1 MDILHYLKQQEVISV
16 AELAK
21 ASKLI
26 EEQEKSVEEA
36 MIDSGVEEG
45 VLRTAIAK
53 YYQVPP
59 FTLKEGFSLTEEVL
73 SFIPEESALHY
84 HVTPLLVEDGVLV
97 VGVNNPDDLQ
107 VRSLKF
113 YQLQTQS
120 TIQNGLHV

>member
-45 VLRTAIAK
+45 VLRTAIAE

-97 VGVNNPDDLQ
+97 VGVRKRLPY
-107 VRSLKF
+107 F
-113 YQLQTQS
+113 
-120 TIQNGLHV
+120 